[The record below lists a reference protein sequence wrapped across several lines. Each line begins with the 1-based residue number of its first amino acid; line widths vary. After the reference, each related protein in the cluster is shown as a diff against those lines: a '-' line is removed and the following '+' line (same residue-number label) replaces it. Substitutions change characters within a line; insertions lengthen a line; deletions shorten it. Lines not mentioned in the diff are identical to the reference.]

1 MDNWLEIPYE
11 NKDMENVRQIA
22 IKKIKQAKQEKAREM
37 IDDLKRN
44 YKISLPLFNKK
55 HLKE

>member
-1 MDNWLEIPYE
+1 MEKKNRYE
-11 NKDMENVRQIA
+11 GLNKDELELVRI
-22 IKKIKQAKQEKAREM
+22 AKQEKAREM